1 MIVTT
6 VASFLLHQP
15 QPSAAERATF
25 PAVPDPS
32 GALISLAMVGM
43 MMVTN
48 VATQLPV
55 LIHVFE
61 GNFNLAKV
69 TRHLPA
75 LEDFQVFRAT

>member
-15 QPSAAERATF
+15 QPAAERATF

-32 GALISLAMVGM
+32 AALISLAMVGM

-55 LIHVFE
+55 LIQVFE
-61 GNFNLAKV
+61 GNFNLTKV
-69 TRHLPA
+69 TLHLPA
-75 LEDFQVFRAT
+75 LVDFQVFRAT